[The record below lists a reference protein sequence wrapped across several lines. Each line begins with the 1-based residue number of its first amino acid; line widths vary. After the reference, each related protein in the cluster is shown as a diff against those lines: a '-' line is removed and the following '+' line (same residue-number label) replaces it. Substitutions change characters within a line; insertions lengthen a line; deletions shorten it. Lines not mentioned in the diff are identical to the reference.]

1 MVLRKN
7 IFRRFFLIE
16 IIVIITVK
24 NPKLA
29 IFNLDDFIDDCM
41 KKKQNN
47 KLNFIYVGQ
56 LIDIPKG
63 FGVLL
68 AGIKQFLEENKN
80 RLWIHLLPPYS
91 PEFNAIEGVW
101 KITRKDATHNRYF
114 PTMKRLT
121 RAIQTRF
128 RLFQSERWRLSGIIA
143 NFL

>member
-1 MVLRKN
+1 MEKEPSF
-7 IFRRFFLIE
+7 IFQKEIKFNSKSFQQFLEHILE
-16 IIVIITVK
+16 HFGKVCLILDRVAYHRAK
-24 NPKLA
+24 KL
-29 IFNLDDFIDDCM
+29 
-41 KKKQNN
+41 Q
-47 KLNFIYVGQ
+47 
-56 LIDIPKG
+56 P
-63 FGVLL
+63 
-68 AGIKQFLEENKN
+68 FLEENKN